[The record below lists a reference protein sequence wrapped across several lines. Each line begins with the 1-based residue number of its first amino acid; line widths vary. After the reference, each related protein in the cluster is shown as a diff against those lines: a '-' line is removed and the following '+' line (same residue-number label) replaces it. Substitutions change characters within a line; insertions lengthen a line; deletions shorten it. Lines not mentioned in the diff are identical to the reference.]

1 MTHHFDRG
9 ALRFGQISLITVL
22 AIGYVL
28 ASPWLVYLACFML
41 GSALLAPT
49 VAPQLQL
56 YKLLVRRLVLQTD
69 IRDEDAAPH
78 RFAQQMGFGVLIV
91 AVGAFVIGF
100 STVGWVAALMVL
112 ALALINVTTGF
123 CAGCFIHAQLARVRS

>member
-1 MTHHFDRG
+1 MKHHFDRG
-9 ALRFGQISLITVL
+9 ALRFGQISLITVIAL
-22 AIGYVL
+22 GYIV

-49 VAPQLQL
+49 LAPQLQL
-56 YKLLVRRLVLQTD
+56 YKYLVQRLVVQTD

-78 RFAQQMGFGVLIV
+78 RFAQQMGFGVLLI
-91 AVGAFVIGF
+91 ATGAFVLGLV
-100 STVGWVAALMVL
+100 TVGWIAALMVL